1 MQGSK
6 NSEKY
11 LIREATTE
19 DISGM
24 LEVFNYYVEN
34 SFAAYI
40 ETPVGP
46 EFFQAIQSEKEQN
59 ENEHFPFY
67 VIEEMGK
74 IIGIGTLRPYFPFPN
89 FRHTGVVSYF
99 ILPGYT
105 RKGLGSGMLDKLYA
119 EASEKKMKSLL
130 ANVSSK
136 NEASLNFHLKHGFI
150 ECGKFRGVGTKFG
163 KYFDIVWLQ
172 KFLEEEQE

>member
-6 NSEKY
+6 YSEKY
-11 LIREATTE
+11 LIREATAE

-40 ETPVGP
+40 ETPIGP
-46 EFFQAIQSEKEQN
+46 EFFQSVQSEKEQD
-59 ENEHFPFY
+59 EHKYFPYY

-99 ILPGYT
+99 ILPGHT
-105 RKGLGSGMLDKLYA
+105 RKGLGSGMLDKLCT
-119 EASEKKMKSLL
+119 EASKKKMKSLL

-150 ECGKFRGVGTKFG
+150 ECGKFRKVGTKFG
-163 KYFDIVWLQ
+163 KYFDIVWLH
-172 KFLEEEQE
+172 KFLEEDQE

>member
-6 NSEKY
+6 YSEKY
-11 LIREATTE
+11 QIREAVTE

-24 LEVFNYYVEN
+24 LEVFNYYIEN

-40 ETPVGP
+40 ETKVGP
-46 EFFQAIQSEKEQN
+46 EFFQAVQSEKEQD

-67 VIEEMGK
+67 VIEEKGK
-74 IIGIGTLRPYFPFPN
+74 IIGIGALRPYFPFPN

-99 ILPGYT
+99 ILPGHT
-105 RKGLGSGMLDKLYA
+105 RKGLGSRMLDKLYT
-119 EASEKKMKSLL
+119 EAREKKMKNLL

-150 ECGKFRGVGTKFG
+150 ECGKFLEVGAKFG
-163 KYFDIVWLQ
+163 KSFDIIWLQ
-172 KFLEEEQE
+172 KFLEKDQG

>member
-6 NSEKY
+6 SFERY
-11 LIREATTE
+11 LIREASTE
-19 DISGM
+19 DVPGM

-46 EFFQAIQSEKEQN
+46 EFFQAIQSEKEQD
-59 ENEHFPFY
+59 EGGHFPFY
-67 VIEEMGK
+67 VIEEESK
-74 IIGIGTLRPYFPFPN
+74 IIGIGALRPYFPFPN

-99 ILPGYT
+99 ILSGYR
-105 RKGLGSGMLDKLYA
+105 RKGLGSRMLEKLCM
-119 EASEKKMKSLL
+119 EAGKKKMKSLL

-136 NEASLNFHLKHGFI
+136 K
-150 ECGKFRGVGTKFG
+150 
-163 KYFDIVWLQ
+163 
-172 KFLEEEQE
+172 

>member
-1 MQGSK
+1 MQRSK
-6 NSEKY
+6 SSEKY

-24 LEVFNYYVEN
+24 LEVFNYYVKN

-46 EFFQAIQSEKEQN
+46 EFFQAIQNEKEQD

-67 VIEEMGK
+67 VIEEKGK
-74 IIGIGTLRPYFPFPN
+74 IIGFGALRPYFPFPN

-99 ILPGYT
+99 ILPGHT
-105 RKGLGSGMLDKLYA
+105 RKSLGSGMLKKLCT

-136 NEASLNFHLKHGFI
+136 NEASLNFHLKHNFI
-150 ECGKFRGVGTKFG
+150 ECGKFLEVGTKFG
-163 KYFDIVWLQ
+163 KSFDIVWLQ
-172 KFLEEEQE
+172 KFLGEGQE

>member
-6 NSEKY
+6 HSEKY

-19 DISGM
+19 DITGM
-24 LEVFNYYVEN
+24 LEVFNYYIEN
-34 SFAAYI
+34 SFASYI

-46 EFFQAIQSEKEQN
+46 EFFQVIQNEKEQD

-67 VIEEMGK
+67 VIEEIGK
-74 IIGIGTLRPYFPFPN
+74 IIGFGTLRPYFPFPN
-89 FRHTGVVSYF
+89 FRHTGVISYF
-99 ILPGYT
+99 LLPGHT
-105 RKGLGSGMLDKLYA
+105 RKGLGSGMLDKLYT
-119 EASEKKMKSLL
+119 EASKKKMKNLL
-130 ANVSSK
+130 VNVSSK

-150 ECGKFRGVGTKFG
+150 ECGKFREVGTKFG

-172 KFLEEEQE
+172 KFLDECQE

>member
-6 NSEKY
+6 CSKNY

-19 DISGM
+19 DVSEM

-34 SFAAYI
+34 NFAAYI

-46 EFFQAIQSEKEQN
+46 EFFQVVQSEKEQD
-59 ENEHFPFY
+59 ENKHFPFY
-67 VIEEMGK
+67 VIEEKGK
-74 IIGIGTLRPYFPFPN
+74 IVGIGALRPYFPFQN

-99 ILPGYT
+99 ILPGHT
-105 RKGLGSGMLDKLYA
+105 RKGLGSRMLDKLCT
-119 EASEKKMKSLL
+119 EASGKKMKSLL

-136 NEASLNFHLKHGFI
+136 NEASLKFHQKHGFI
-150 ECGKFRGVGTKFG
+150 ECGKFREVGTKFG

-172 KFLEEEQE
+172 KFLEEDPE

>member
-6 NSEKY
+6 YSEKY
-11 LIREATTE
+11 LIREATAE

-46 EFFQAIQSEKEQN
+46 EFFQAVQSQN
-59 ENEHFPFY
+59 EQDGNEHFPFY

-74 IIGIGTLRPYFPFPN
+74 IIGLGALRPYFPFPN

-99 ILPGYT
+99 ILPGHT
-105 RKGLGSGMLDKLYA
+105 RKGLGSGMLDKLCT
-119 EASEKKMKSLL
+119 EASKKKMKSLL

-150 ECGKFRGVGTKFG
+150 ECGKFREVGTKYG

-172 KFLEEEQE
+172 KFLEEDRE